1 MSKVHN
7 SAGQKQAAFA
17 AQGEQTFSSLQ
28 EMVITAVFIALTFVV
43 TTYINVKIPFIPA
56 NGGLVHLGNVPVFVA
71 AAIFGKRSGALTG
84 AIGLGLFDLL
94 NGWVSWAPFT
104 FVICG
109 VIGLAYGWI
118 SEKKK
123 TFAFQILAVLAA
135 IVIKVAGYYVAEGLI
150 YGNWIAP
157 AASIL
162 GNVVQITAAGVIAV
176 PVIMAIRKALP
187 SLAR

>member
-1 MSKVHN
+1 MSKVQETN
-7 SAGQKQAAFA
+7 RSFPSTSAQEGHMSAI
-17 AQGEQTFSSLQ
+17 Q
-28 EMVITAVFIALTFVV
+28 EMVVTAVFIALTFVV
-43 TTYINVKIPFIPA
+43 TTYINVRIPFIPA

-94 NGWVSWAPFT
+94 NGWVAWAPYT

-118 SEKKK
+118 AKEH
-123 TFAFQILAVLAA
+123 TGFGYQVLAVFAA
-135 IVIKVAGYYVAEGLI
+135 VMIKVAGYYVAEGLI

-157 AASIL
+157 AASIP
-162 GNVVQITAAGVIAV
+162 GNIVQITVAGVIAV
-176 PVIMAIRKALP
+176 PLVMAIRKAVP
-187 SLAR
+187 NVMQ

>member
-1 MSKVHN
+1 M
-7 SAGQKQAAFA
+7 
-17 AQGEQTFSSLQ
+17 
-28 EMVITAVFIALTFVV
+28 
-43 TTYINVKIPFIPA
+43 
-56 NGGLVHLGNVPVFVA
+56 
-71 AAIFGKRSGALTG
+71 TG